1 MCMYDIVKHQGVT
14 CCMYVCVY
22 IGVDTYD
29 MTDWMCGD
37 GCVYV
42 CVCVCIFLCFPIYR
56 FEKYSHVSSY
66 NHVTYSVIRFIES

>member
-29 MTDWMCGD
+29 MTDECLEMGVCMCVD
-37 GCVYV
+37 VFQFFV
-42 CVCVCIFLCFPIYR
+42 FSDL
-56 FEKYSHVSSY
+56 
-66 NHVTYSVIRFIES
+66 